1 MAGKVEE
8 VIGMIESMTV
18 LELKELVDALK
29 EKFGVEAVAP
39 VAAPV
44 AAVAP
49 GAAAAEAEEE
59 KTEFDVILVSFGES
73 KLNVIK
79 EVRAI
84 TGLGLKEA
92 KELVESAPKPIK
104 EKVSKEE
111 AQQIKERIEK
121 AGGKVE
127 IK

>member
-8 VIGMIESMTV
+8 IIGMIESMTI

-39 VAAPV
+39 VAAP
-44 AAVAP
+44 AAAP
-49 GAAAAEAEEE
+49 GAPAEAEEE
-59 KTEFDVILVSFGES
+59 KSEFDVVLVSFGES

-92 KELVESAPKPIK
+92 KELVEGAPKPIK

>member
-44 AAVAP
+44 AAAAP

-92 KELVESAPKPIK
+92 KELVEGAPK
-104 EKVSKEE
+104 
-111 AQQIKERIEK
+111 
-121 AGGKVE
+121 
-127 IK
+127 